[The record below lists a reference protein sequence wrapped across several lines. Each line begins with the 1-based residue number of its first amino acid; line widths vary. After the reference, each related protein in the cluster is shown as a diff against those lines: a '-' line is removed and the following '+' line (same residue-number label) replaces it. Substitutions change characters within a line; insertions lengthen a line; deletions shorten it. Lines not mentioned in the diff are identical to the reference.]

1 MMKRFLSLLVAAL
14 TLSLVGCDFLS
25 TIIALKDF
33 SGEYNTYNA
42 IYQTAEQTTVDTTT
56 TITVTETNIE
66 NFDTV
71 SSHVYAMFDKTNGL
85 TYIDQTL
92 DAVQQVSVLRNEGD
106 LLVEYLILANNIVL
120 PTIPEGSATPTDN
133 VFNMEEQF
141 SFQDLDNEHKIG
153 EHAYAFNLPLDNM
166 INLDALLDLAGELAV
181 FDSELAVL
189 ANAIAAVE
197 VVFEEVE
204 SVIDVHAILADYR
217 MDFADGVY
225 AIVTIENHTIV
236 KIPADF
242 AIVDIFADPYVM
254 LAVDDIRLATKTYL
268 PDAPIAIPLLAGQNG
283 WVKLQ
288 LTAGVY
294 TLESAAFGLISASYL
309 VFPDLTVVPYD
320 AVGSIQVTIAV
331 EGVYYF
337 YLIPSVDILLLDLVF
352 TSLPPPSAE

>member
-1 MMKRFLSLLVAAL
+1 MKRFLSFLVAAIAVL
-14 TLSLVGCDFLS
+14 LVGCDFLS

-33 SGEYNTYNA
+33 SGEYNRYNA

-56 TITVTETNIE
+56 SITVTETNIE

-92 DAVQQVSVLRNEGD
+92 DSVQQISVLKNEGD
-106 LLVEYLILANNIVL
+106 LLVEYVILANNLVL
-120 PTIPEGSATPTDN
+120 PTIPEGNATPTDN
-133 VFNMEEQF
+133 AFNMEEQF

-153 EHAYAFNLPLDNM
+153 EHAYAFNLPIDNL
-166 INLDALLDLAGELAV
+166 INLDVLLELAGELAV

-189 ANAIAAVE
+189 NNAIASVE
-197 VVFEEVE
+197 VAFEEVE

-217 MDFADGVY
+217 MEFADGVY
-225 AIVTIENHTIV
+225 AIVTIVNHTIV

-242 AIVDIFADPYVM
+242 AIVDVFADPYVM
-254 LAVDDIRLATKTYL
+254 LAVDDIRLATKVYL
-268 PDAPIAIPLLAGQNG
+268 PDAPIAIPLVANQNG

-288 LTAGVY
+288 FAAGTY
-294 TLESAAFGLISASYL
+294 TLESAVFGVISQSYL
-309 VFPDLTVVPYD
+309 TLPDLTVIPYN
-320 AVGSIQVTIAV
+320 AVGSIQVTIAT

-337 YLIPSVDILLLDLVF
+337 YLIPTTDVLLLDLVF
-352 TSLPPPSAE
+352 VTVLPIAE